1 MTIIPPTPRIA
12 FEASGDE
19 WAATVEQR
27 EASGWVVNV
36 ETAYPLLSASECLV
50 LASALTT
57 ASVVCGELRSGEP
70 RTGPGIGE
78 LAFRLGVNPLELL
91 PDEQSARS

>member
-1 MTIIPPTPRIA
+1 MTIISPSPRVA

-19 WAATVEQR
+19 WAVTVEQR

-57 ASVVCGELRSGEP
+57 ASVVCGELRSGAP
-70 RTGPGIGE
+70 RTPAGLGE
-78 LAFRLGVNPLELL
+78 LAYRLGVRPTELL
-91 PDEQSARS
+91 AEGGARS